1 MSMGG
6 RDRTPGGPFTRAP
19 FSILIVDQDVEGATR
34 LARELKDRYTVGV
47 VGSVQAAL
55 SALNSRRVDLLVT
68 DITLPDGDGIQLI
81 TDLHAA
87 PATRHL
93 LLMVVSAR
101 KSVHDKIAAFQA
113 GADDY
118 LVKPVDPQLFEI
130 RVRLLSRFRQI
141 LMR

>member
-1 MSMGG
+1 
-6 RDRTPGGPFTRAP
+6 
-19 FSILIVDQDVEGATR
+19 VDQDVDGATR
-34 LARELKDRYTVGV
+34 LSKELNDRYAVGV

-55 SALNSRRVDLLVT
+55 SALNGRRYDLLVT
-68 DITLPDGDGIQLI
+68 DINLPDGDGIQLI
-81 TDLHAA
+81 GDLHAA